1 MQQDITIR
9 SSYGTKRLTTPTLLQ
24 TGNETQTKVKFRSI
38 SSGRGHVIGLAREGT
53 VWHWSNHVTLQRV
66 DIEDR
71 IVQVAANW
79 NYSSA
84 LTENGELLVIPKPD
98 LIIQSQLQVEP
109 TPTVLAAGAVSVKDL
124 ISDASSANDSF
135 VQIAGLDGYTIAL
148 TRHGR
153 VLKVTTRNG
162 FATEAI
168 ELIKYSSET
177 KENNERHGV
186 MKRFITGAF
195 NHFAVYT
202 KDMVMMGDVDVT
214 AETEPT
220 RIDALDHQDI
230 CKVSFG
236 E

>member
-1 MQQDITIR
+1 MQQELSPR

-24 TGNETQTKVKFRSI
+24 TGNETQPKIKFRSI
-38 SSGRGHVIGLAREGT
+38 SSGRGHVIGLARDGT

-84 LTENGELLVIPKPD
+84 LTENGKLLVIPKPD

-109 TPTVLAAGAVSVKDL
+109 TPTVIIASAVSVSDMVPD
-124 ISDASSANDSF
+124 ISSDDRI

-148 TRHGR
+148 TRNGR
-153 VLKVTTRNG
+153 VLKVSTGDG
-162 FATEAI
+162 FPTQAI

-177 KENNERHGV
+177 KENNERHGI
-186 MKRFITGAF
+186 MARFITGAF

-202 KDMVMMGDVDVT
+202 KDKVMMGNVDV
-214 AETEPT
+214 AANTEPT
-220 RIDALDHQDI
+220 RIEALDHQDV
-230 CKVSFG
+230 CRVSFG